1 MIGSVVS
8 HYRVLERLGG
18 VDDLYKAQD
27 LDRERLVALQLLP
40 GGEGADSEAARKRFA
55 REASRASSIGDPHIG
70 SVYEV
75 GETDDGRVFLAMA
88 LDEGDP
94 LSDRLAR
101 GPLALEQAVDVGNQ
115 VAAGLASAHAEGI
128 VHGALDPTQVL
139 VSPEGRVK
147 VVGFGAGALPGAA
160 ERARAYLAPERLQGG
175 PADVRADLWSL
186 GVLLYEMI
194 AGRHPFPGAD
204 ALSGDPVPLDRWR
217 TGLPA
222 GLERAVA
229 RALAKRPEDRYAD
242 AGAMRADLQAVEE
255 TGQLARQGG
264 TVLAMP
270 SRQQAPPPSD
280 VPPRAARPSPGGGML
295 GRAIAH
301 YVVKEHIGGGGMGV
315 VYKAEDSK
323 LERTVALKFLPP
335 ELTRDPVAKAR
346 FLQEARA
353 ASALEHPNICTIH
366 EVDETEDGQLY
377 LAMPAYDGE
386 TLKRKVELGPLPL
399 DEALDYAIQAAQGL
413 AKAHRQGIVH
423 RDIKPAN
430 LIVTG
435 DGIVKILDFGL
446 AKLAGAAGLT
456 RAGFCLGTPSYMSP
470 EQARGEV
477 DQRTDLWSL
486 GVVLYEMVTG
496 RPPFRADT
504 DQGIIYALLTEEPEP
519 VRKLRP
525 EAPPELE
532 RIVKKMLAKDPGDRY
547 PNLDAAI
554 VDLRTLSGVT
564 STLTRFPLGGVPG
577 GRRPWWRAPAI
588 AGAAALLLI
597 LAFLAVRW
605 SGRLGEE
612 SRPLQRTHEP
622 LTDLEGRES
631 HPSLAPDAS
640 FFLYVKEEG
649 GDLDIFWQRVG
660 GGNPRNLTE
669 DSPVDDE
676 QPAVSPDGQR
686 VAFRSGRDGGGLFLM
701 GATGESVVRLSPQG
715 YDPAWSPDGA
725 WIAYSTEGIV
735 DPRRRSLDAE
745 IWRIRIADGA
755 REKISRQDA
764 VQPSWSPNGQR
775 IAFWGL
781 RGRTSQRVVWTM
793 PAAGGEAVPV
803 TDGSTIDW
811 NPVWSPD
818 GAHLYFVSD
827 RNRSMTLWRVR
838 IDESSGQVL
847 GEPEDLTTPAL
858 WSGFL
863 SISSDGRKIAY
874 ATREGKANCERTS
887 FDPATGRTSGV
898 LEPMTQGSRIVRFC
912 DVSPD
917 GQWLVYDTALPQED
931 LHVIGADGQRG
942 RQLTDDVARDRVPR
956 WSPDGSRILFYSDRG
971 GQEDYQAWS
980 VRADGGDLRQL
991 TAIEDMVYDALWSPD
1006 GRRILVTTD
1015 RGAAMIDLSLPLEQR
1030 RPQPLPNAV
1039 QDGLSFTPWSW
1050 SSDGRRIAG
1059 EVQKQSVRLGLALY
1073 SFDTGRVERLAASG
1087 ILPVWLRDGRLI
1099 YLDGGKLFLLDPATR
1114 RTSEVLA
1121 PPPNT
1126 NSIFRMV
1133 SVSSDNRSLFFL
1145 RSSDEGDIKLLRMQ

>member
-1 MIGSVVS
+1 LIGSVVS

-27 LDRERLVALQLLP
+27 LQRERMVALQLLP
-40 GGEGADSEAARKRFA
+40 GGGGVDNEAARKRFA
-55 REASRASSIGDPHIG
+55 REASRASSIGDPNIG

-75 GETDDGRVFLAMA
+75 GETADGRVFLAMA
-88 LDEGDP
+88 LDEGEP
-94 LSDRLAR
+94 LSDRLAH
-101 GPLALEQAVDVGNQ
+101 GPLPLEQVVEIGAQ
-115 VAAGLASAHAEGI
+115 VAAGLASAHGEGI

-139 VSPEGRVK
+139 VNPEGRVK
-147 VVGFGAGALPGAA
+147 VVGFGAGSLPGAA
-160 ERARAYLAPERLQGG
+160 ERARSYLAPERLEDG

-204 ALSGDPVPLDRWR
+204 ARSSDPVPLGRWR

-222 GLERAVA
+222 GLERAVV
-229 RALAKRPEDRYAD
+229 RALAKRPDDRYAN
-242 AGAMRADLQAVEE
+242 AGEMRAELQAVEE
-255 TGQLARQGG
+255 TGQLSNQGG
-264 TVLAMP
+264 TVLSMP
-270 SRQQAPPPSD
+270 SRPPGSPPPD
-280 VPPRAARPSPGGGML
+280 LPPRPVRPASGGGML
-295 GRAIAH
+295 GRAIGH

-315 VYKAEDSK
+315 VYKAEDTK

-353 ASALEHPNICTIH
+353 ASALEHTNICTIH

-386 TLKRKVELGPLPL
+386 TLKRKVEKGPLPL
-399 DEALDYAIQAAQGL
+399 EEALDYAIQAGQGL

-486 GVVLYEMVTG
+486 GVVLYEMITG

-532 RIVKKMLAKDPGDRY
+532 RIVKKMLAKDPDERY
-547 PNLDAAI
+547 PNLDAVIA
-554 VDLRTLSGVT
+554 DLRALSGVT
-564 STLTRFPLGGVPG
+564 STLTRVPAGGLPV
-577 GRRPWWRAPAI
+577 RPWWRTPAL
-588 AGAAALLLI
+588 AGGVALLLV
-597 LAFLAVRW
+597 AGFFLARGTGW
-605 SGRLGEE
+605 LAGSD
-612 SRPLQRTHEP
+612 RPLQRTNEP

-631 HPSLAPDAS
+631 HPSLAPDGS
-640 FFLYVKEEG
+640 FFLYAKESG

-669 DSPVDDE
+669 DSPVDDG

-686 VAFRSGRDGGGLFLM
+686 VAFRSERDGGGLFLM
-701 GATGESVVRLSPQG
+701 GATGESVVRLAQQG
-715 YDPAWSPDGA
+715 YDPAWSPDGT
-725 WIAYSTEGIV
+725 WIAYATEEV
-735 DPRRRSLDAE
+735 TDPRRRGINSE
-745 IWRIRIADGA
+745 IWRVRIADGA
-755 REKISRQDA
+755 RERVSPQDG
-764 VQPSWSPNGQR
+764 VQPSWSPNGSR

-781 RGRTSQRVVWTM
+781 RDGTSQRIVWTI
-793 PAAGGEAVPV
+793 PAKGGEPVAV
-803 TDGSTIDW
+803 TNGRTIDW

-818 GAHLYFVSD
+818 GHHLYFVSD

-838 IDESSGQVL
+838 IDEASGRVL
-847 GEPEDLTTPAL
+847 GEPEDITTPSP

-863 SISSDGRKIAY
+863 SISRDGKQIAY
-874 ATREGKANCERTS
+874 ATREGKANCERIA
-887 FDPATGRTSGV
+887 FDPASGRTSGI
-898 LEPMTQGSRIVRFC
+898 LEPVTQGSRIVRFC

-917 GQWLVYDTALPQED
+917 GRWLVYDTALPQED
-931 LHVIGADGQRG
+931 LHVVGTDGQQG
-942 RQLTDDVARDRVPR
+942 RQLTDDPERDRVPR

-971 GQEDYQAWS
+971 GHGYQAWS
-980 VRADGGDLRQL
+980 IRADGGDRRQL
-991 TAIEDMVYDALWSPD
+991 TTISGMVYDAIWSPD
-1006 GRRILVTTD
+1006 GRRILITGD
-1015 RGAAMIDLSLPLEQR
+1015 HGAGLIDLSLPLEQR
-1030 RPQPLPNAV
+1030 RLQPLPNAKR
-1039 QDGLSFTPWSW
+1039 DGQSFSPSAWSP
-1050 SSDGRRIAG
+1050 DGRSIAG
-1059 EVQKQSVRLGLALY
+1059 EVQTVSERFGLALY
-1073 SFDTGRVERLAASG
+1073 SLDTSSYEKLQDSG
-1087 ILPVWLRDGRLI
+1087 MLPTWLRDGRLL
-1099 YLDGGKLFLLDPATR
+1099 YLDGGKLFLFDLATR
-1114 RTSEVLA
+1114 RGSEVLA

-1126 NSIFRMV
+1126 NSIFKMI
-1133 SVSSDNRSLFFL
+1133 SVSPDNRTLFL
-1145 RSSDEGDIKLLRMQ
+1145 VRSSDEGDIKLLRMQ

>member
-27 LDRERLVALQLLP
+27 LQRERLVALQLLP
-40 GGEGADSEAARKRFA
+40 GGGGVDNEAARKRFA

-88 LDEGDP
+88 LDEGEP
-94 LSDRLAR
+94 LSDRLAH
-101 GPLALEQAVDVGNQ
+101 GPLPLEQVVEIGTQ
-115 VAAGLASAHAEGI
+115 IAAGLASAHGEGI

-139 VSPEGRVK
+139 VNPEGRVK
-147 VVGFGAGALPGAA
+147 VVGFGAGSLPGAA
-160 ERARAYLAPERLQGG
+160 ERARSYLAPERLEGG

-204 ALSGDPVPLDRWR
+204 AALGSDPAPLSRWR

-229 RALAKRPEDRYAD
+229 RALAKRPEDRYPD
-242 AGAMRADLQAVEE
+242 AGEMRADLQTVED

-264 TVLAMP
+264 TVLSMP
-270 SRQQAPPPSD
+270 SRPAAAAPPPD
-280 VPPRAARPSPGGGML
+280 LPPRPSPARSGGML
-295 GRAIAH
+295 GRAVGH
-301 YVVKEHIGGGGMGV
+301 YVVREHIGGGGMGV
-315 VYKAEDSK
+315 VYKAEDTK

-353 ASALEHPNICTIH
+353 ASALEHTNICTIH

-386 TLKRKVELGPLPL
+386 TLKRKVEKGPLPL
-399 DEALDYAIQAAQGL
+399 DEALDYSIQAGQGL

-519 VRKLRP
+519 IRKLRP

-532 RIVKKMLAKDPGDRY
+532 RIVKKMIAKDPADRY
-547 PNLDAAI
+547 PSLDAAL
-554 VDLRTLSGVT
+554 VDLRALSGVT
-564 STLTRFPLGGVPG
+564 STLTRVPLGAQPG
-577 GRRPWWRAPAI
+577 RPWWRTPVL
-588 AGAAALLLI
+588 AGAVALLLVLGFL
-597 LAFLAVRW
+597 LARAAGWL
-605 SGRLGEE
+605 SIGMD
-612 SRPLQRTHEP
+612 RPLQRTNEP
-622 LTDLEGRES
+622 LTDLEGRET
-631 HPSLAPDAS
+631 HPSLAPDGS
-640 FFLYVKEEG
+640 FFLYAKESG

-669 DSPVDDE
+669 DSPVHDS
-676 QPAVSPDGQR
+676 QPAISPDGQR
-686 VAFRSGRDGGGLFLM
+686 VAFRSERDGGGLFLM
-701 GATGESVVRLSPQG
+701 GATGESVVRLTQQG

-725 WIAYSTEGIV
+725 WLAYATEEV
-735 DPRRRSLDAE
+735 SDPRRRGTSSE
-745 IWRIRIADGA
+745 VWRIRIADGA
-755 REKISRQDA
+755 RERISQQDA
-764 VQPSWSPNGQR
+764 VQPSWSPSGRR

-781 RGRTSQRVVWTM
+781 REGTSQRIVWTV
-793 PAAGGEAVPV
+793 PAAGGEPVAV
-803 TDGSTIDW
+803 TEGRAIDW

-818 GAHLYFVSD
+818 GRHLYFVSD

-838 IDESSGQVL
+838 IEETSGKVL
-847 GEPEDLTTPAL
+847 GDPEDITTPAA

-863 SISSDGRKIAY
+863 SIARNGQQIAY
-874 ATREGKANCERTS
+874 ATREGKANCERIA
-887 FDPATGRTSGV
+887 FDPASGRTSGI
-898 LEPMTQGSRIVRFC
+898 LEPVTQGSRIVRFC

-917 GQWLVYDTALPQED
+917 GRWLVYDTSLPQED
-931 LHVIGADGQRG
+931 LHVIGTDGQQG
-942 RQLTDDVARDRVPR
+942 RQLTDDPERDRVPR

-971 GQEDYQAWS
+971 GNGYQAWS
-980 VRADGGDLRQL
+980 IRPDGGDRRQL
-991 TAIEDMVYDALWSPD
+991 TAIPGMVYDAIWSPD
-1006 GRRILVTTD
+1006 GRRILVTGD
-1015 RGAAMIDLSLPLEQR
+1015 AGAAVIDLSLPFERR
-1030 RPQPLPNAV
+1030 RPQPLPNAER
-1039 QDGLSFTPWSW
+1039 DGQNFTPISW
-1050 SSDGRRIAG
+1050 SPDGRWLAG
-1059 EVQKQSVRLGLALY
+1059 EVQTRSARLGLALY
-1073 SFDTGRVERLAASG
+1073 SFETARYEKLQDSG
-1087 ILPVWLRDGRLI
+1087 MLPIWLRDGRLL

-1114 RTSEVLA
+1114 RGSEVLA
-1121 PPPNT
+1121 PPANT
-1126 NSIFRMV
+1126 NSIFKMV
-1133 SVSSDNRSLFFL
+1133 AVSPDNRTLFFV
-1145 RSSDEGDIKLLRMQ
+1145 RASDEGDIKLLRMQ